1 MTPVWVALTENGANH
16 IPQKKLNIDRASM
29 KYLAPELY
37 VILSLT
43 IIS

>member
-1 MTPVWVALTENGANH
+1 MVPIWVVLTEKGGNH
-16 IPQKKLNIDRASM
+16 IPQKKLNIDKACM
-29 KYLAPELY
+29 KYLAPRLY